1 MTTPFVETLPQAFL
15 APPFLEAFVVKGLAR
30 RQTLFLTLEARRLL
44 RDCFSHPF
52 RHLWAER
59 TEELMLGCF

>member
-1 MTTPFVETLPQAFL
+1 MTARCVTSLPEAFL
-15 APPFLEAFVVKGLAR
+15 APPFSEAFVVKGLAR
-30 RQTLFLTLEARRLL
+30 RPTFFLALEAQRLL

-59 TEELMLGCF
+59 TDAPM